1 MRGFN
6 IMEHQISPFR
16 RLLIYLVYLYISYA
30 LISLL
35 LQKYEIKYNTRLDD
49 CGIIT
54 KKYQTYVKARGGYYI
69 EWIEVKAGKGHFKF
83 LISEE
88 NYDKNPTFQ
97 ENNHICFK
105 YVRLK
110 FELIFFHNKKNSDFS
125 LLKHGKRNSLTI
137 AVFYFKFNH
146 VFTF

>member
-1 MRGFN
+1 M
-6 IMEHQISPFR
+6 
-16 RLLIYLVYLYISYA
+16 
-30 LISLL
+30 
-35 LQKYEIKYNTRLDD
+35 LQKYEIKYNTRLND

-137 AVFYFKFNH
+137 AVFILSLIMFLHFNGEILWQNKH
-146 VFTF
+146 LQPKKHFYYAFF

>member
-1 MRGFN
+1 MKHSIGEKR
-6 IMEHQISPFR
+6 MKHEISP
-16 RLLIYLVYLYISYA
+16 LKKILISCIYLYIAYA
-30 LISLL
+30 ILAVL
-35 LQKYEIKYNTRLDD
+35 LQNYEIKYNTRLDD

-69 EWIEVKAGKGHFKF
+69 EWIEIKAGKGHFKF

-125 LLKHGKRNSLTI
+125 LLKHGKRNSLTKG
-137 AVFYFKFNH
+137 VF
-146 VFTF
+146 

>member
-1 MRGFN
+1 MKH
-6 IMEHQISPFR
+6 EISP
-16 RLLIYLVYLYISYA
+16 LKKILISCIYLYIAYA
-30 LISLL
+30 ILAVL
-35 LQKYEIKYNTRLDD
+35 LQNYEIKYNTRLDD

-110 FELIFFHNKKNSDFS
+110 FELIFFPQQEKFRFFLIEAWEKK
-125 LLKHGKRNSLTI
+125 
-137 AVFYFKFNH
+137 
-146 VFTF
+146 